1 MQIKNIVL
9 LLLTAIIWG
18 FAFTAQKSGMEHLE
32 PIAFNCLRSYIGAI
46 FLIPCTMLLALMKPK
61 NEQTSSQPKR
71 SFAYELFAGLCCGA
85 VLAAAS
91 TAQQIGVKFS
101 SAGKAGFIT
110 ACYIILVPIF
120 GLLLK
125 KACSWLLWLAVALAV
140 VAMYLLCMTDDTF
153 SIGKGD
159 AFVLLCAVLF
169 ALHIIV
175 VDHFA
180 TRTDGVRLSCL
191 QFFVVGLVL
200 TPPMLVAEGLPTWA
214 SISACAIPLLYA
226 GVMSCGIAYTL
237 QILGQRDFN
246 PTIASL
252 LMSLESTFA
261 VLGGWLLLGE
271 QLSARQLIGCAIMFV
286 AIILAQ
292 IPAPKRNEH
301 NQP

>member
-1 MQIKNIVL
+1 MKNLQVKNIVL

-61 NEQTSSQPKR
+61 GEQTSSQPKP

-91 TAQQIGVKFS
+91 TAQQVGVKFT

-180 TRTDGVRLSCL
+180 TRTDGVRLSCI

-200 TPPMLVAEGLPTWA
+200 TPPMLLAEGLPTWA
-214 SISACAIPLLYA
+214 SISACAVPLLYA

-292 IPAPKRNEH
+292 IPAPKRN
-301 NQP
+301 

>member
-1 MQIKNIVL
+1 M
-9 LLLTAIIWG
+9 G
-18 FAFTAQKSGMEHLE
+18 
-32 PIAFNCLRSYIGAI
+32 
-46 FLIPCTMLLALMKPK
+46 
-61 NEQTSSQPKR
+61 
-71 SFAYELFAGLCCGA
+71 
-85 VLAAAS
+85 
-91 TAQQIGVKFS
+91 
-101 SAGKAGFIT
+101 
-110 ACYIILVPIF
+110 
-120 GLLLK
+120 
-125 KACSWLLWLAVALAV
+125 
-140 VAMYLLCMTDDTF
+140 MYLLCMTDDTF

-191 QFFVVGLVL
+191 QFFVVGLLL
-200 TPPMLVAEGLPTWA
+200 TPPMLLAEGLPSWT
-214 SISACAIPLLYA
+214 SISACAVPLLYA

-237 QILGQRDFN
+237 QILGQRNFN

-271 QLSARQLIGCAIMFV
+271 QLSARQLVGCAIMFV

-292 IPAPKRNEH
+292 IPAPKRN
-301 NQP
+301 

>member
-1 MQIKNIVL
+1 MKNLQIKNIVL

-61 NEQTSSQPKR
+61 GERASTQPR
-71 SFAYELFAGLCCGA
+71 PSFASERFAGLCCGA

-91 TAQQIGVKFS
+91 TAQQVGVKFT

-120 GLLLK
+120 GLLLR

-191 QFFVVGLVL
+191 QFFVVGLLL
-200 TPPMLVAEGLPTWA
+200 TPPMLLAEGLPSWT
-214 SISACAIPLLYA
+214 SISACAVPLLYA

-237 QILGQRDFN
+237 QILGQRNFN

-271 QLSARQLIGCAIMFV
+271 QLSARQLVGCAIMFI
-286 AIILAQ
+286 AIILAP
-292 IPAPKRNEH
+292 IPAPKRN
-301 NQP
+301 

>member
-1 MQIKNIVL
+1 MKNLQIKNIVL

-61 NEQTSSQPKR
+61 GERASTQPKP

-91 TAQQIGVKFS
+91 TAQQVGVKFT

-120 GLLLK
+120 GLLLR

-191 QFFVVGLVL
+191 QFFVVGLLL
-200 TPPMLVAEGLPTWA
+200 TPPMLLAEGLPSWT
-214 SISACAIPLLYA
+214 SISACAVPLLYA

-271 QLSARQLIGCAIMFV
+271 QLSARQLVGCAIMFV

-292 IPAPKRNEH
+292 IPAPKRN
-301 NQP
+301 